1 MNSRRALLV
10 CALGAFAAC
19 GDPPAK
25 PPAPVVDAGAVA
37 VAPAKKSLGHLEA
50 PLGAVTLERDGKPR
64 PAAAQAL
71 FPGDIIET
79 GEDSSAQLRFSGDRV
94 VELGAEGRYELGLD
108 GSGVMLNVA
117 RGLVLT
123 RVKAAAGTQKPGAE
137 DEEVRLTISTPFG
150 LTRIGSAEVSMKVDD
165 SSADVEVKVGEIE
178 LVSKS
183 GEVTRVGAGKKGLL
197 GAARE
202 LPEIALTVIAS
213 TGKGE
218 FKAKDGKTFV
228 PLNAKKLPALKAGD
242 VVRVKEGR
250 ISLAPEGSQTR
261 FALLKGAEVGIVE
274 TRKGPGTEATSLDV
288 KKGELEVS
296 APRDQKTRVAV
307 AGGLTLV
314 SDLGGQYSLRR
325 TGSGFDVEALAGD
338 VSIEREGE
346 PAVVVP
352 GGQSAS
358 VPLKGAPA
366 VKAASREG
374 VVLPSRQGLRVF
386 HQNLK
391 QVSVT
396 WDDEGATDAS
406 WRVQL
411 SQDPAFTT
419 VVRDGLVHDNFFTM
433 PAPAKGAWYWRV
445 FKGDVEH
452 TRGSATFAAEP
463 RAVDLSRLKNVVPE
477 GAETI
482 TIFFQDRDKPPVVTF
497 TWGKAEVAAKYGV
510 KVYREGQLSSP
521 VAERTV
527 TETQVALTENTLL
540 EGKYLWSV
548 TPLDAKGAELKGGR
562 MNKLHMVFDNAVAA
576 LSIKTPRN
584 GDAGGRSVNAVGIAP
599 VGSKLFIN
607 GKSVTLDEQARFE
620 TSVSPAAGGRVV
632 FRLLHNGA
640 ESYTVRSVRAR

>member
-1 MNSRRALLV
+1 MNARRALLV

-19 GDPPAK
+19 GGDPPAK
-25 PPAPVVDAGAVA
+25 PAVVDSGPPA
-37 VAPAKKSLGHLEA
+37 APQKKSLGQLEA
-50 PLGAVTLERDGKPR
+50 PQGAVTLEREGKTR
-64 PAAAQAL
+64 PATAEAL
-71 FPGDIIET
+71 FPGDVLET

-123 RVKAAAGTQKPGAE
+123 RVKPTAGKAGTPGK
-137 DEEVRLTISTPFG
+137 DEGEVLLTISTPFG
-150 LTRIGSAEVSMKVDD
+150 LTRIGSAELSMKVDD
-165 SSADVEVKVGEIE
+165 TSADVDVKLGEIE
-178 LVSKS
+178 LVSRS
-183 GEVTRVGAGKKGLL
+183 GEVTKLGAGKKGLL

-202 LPEIALTVIAS
+202 LPEIALTVVAS

-218 FKAKDGKTFV
+218 FKAKDAKAFV
-228 PLNAKKLPALKAGD
+228 PINAKKLPALKAGD

-250 ISLAPEGSQTR
+250 ISLAPEGSDTR
-261 FALLKGAEVGIVE
+261 LALLKGAEVSIVE
-274 TRKGPGTEATSLDV
+274 TRKGPGKEVTSLDV
-288 KKGELEVS
+288 KKGELEVF
-296 APRDQKTRVAV
+296 APKGQSTRVSV
-307 AGGLTLV
+307 VGGLTLV

-325 TGSGFDVEALAGD
+325 TGTGFDVEALAGD

-346 PAVVVP
+346 PALVVP

-366 VKAASREG
+366 VRQASREG
-374 VVLPSRQGLRVF
+374 VVLPSRPGLRVF

-396 WDDEGATDAS
+396 WDDDGEAAAS
-406 WRVQL
+406 WRVEL
-411 SQDPAFTT
+411 SQDPAFTS
-419 VVRDGLVHDNFFTM
+419 VVRDGVVHHNFFTM

-445 FKGDVEH
+445 FKGELEH
-452 TRGSATFAAEP
+452 TRGSASFAAEP
-463 RAVDLSRLKNVVPE
+463 RSVDLSRLKNVVPE
-477 GAETI
+477 GAETT
-482 TIFFQDRDKPPVVTF
+482 TIFFQDKDKPPVVTF
-497 TWGKAEVAAKYGV
+497 TWARAESAAKYAV

-521 VAERTV
+521 VAERVV
-527 TETQVALTENTLL
+527 TETQVSLPENTLL

-548 TPLDAKGAELKGGR
+548 TPLDAKGAEQKGGR
-562 MNKLHMVFDNAVAA
+562 MNKLHMVFDNAVSA

-607 GKSVTLDEQARFE
+607 GKSVTLDAQARFD
-620 TSVSPAAGGRVV
+620 TSVTPVAGGRVV

-640 ESYTVRSVRAR
+640 ESYTVRTVRAR

>member
-1 MNSRRALLV
+1 MNARRALLV

-19 GDPPAK
+19 GGDPPVK
-25 PPAPVVDAGAVA
+25 PAAVDAGP
-37 VAPAKKSLGHLEA
+37 PAAAQKKSVGQLEG
-50 PLGAVTLERDGKPR
+50 PQGAVTLERDGKTR
-64 PAAAQAL
+64 PAAAEAL
-71 FPGDIIET
+71 FAGDIIET

-123 RVKAAAGTQKPGAE
+123 RVKAAEGKAKPGP
-137 DEEVRLTISTPFG
+137 EEGEVLLTISTPFG
-150 LTRIGSAEVSMKVDD
+150 LTRVGSAELSMRVDD
-165 SSADVEVKVGEIE
+165 SSADVEVKLGEIE
-178 LVSKS
+178 LVSRS
-183 GEVTRVGAGKKGLL
+183 GEITRLGAGKKGLL

-202 LPEIALTVIAS
+202 LPEIELTVVAT

-218 FKAKDGKTFV
+218 FKAKDAKAFV
-228 PLNAKKLPALKAGD
+228 PINPKKLPSLKAGD

-250 ISLAPEGSQTR
+250 LSLAPEGSLTR
-261 FALLKGAEVGIVE
+261 LALLKGAEVGIVE
-274 TRKGPGTEATSLDV
+274 TRRGPGKEATSLDV

-296 APRDQKTRVAV
+296 APKGQSTRVAV

-325 TGSGFDVEALAGD
+325 TGTGFDIEALAGD
-338 VSIEREGE
+338 LAIEREGE
-346 PAVVVP
+346 PALVVP

-366 VKAASREG
+366 VRAASREG
-374 VVLPSRQGLRVF
+374 VVLPSRTGLRVF

-396 WDDEGATDAS
+396 WDDDGAAETS
-406 WRVQL
+406 WRVEL
-411 SQDPAFTT
+411 SQDPSFTS
-419 VVRDGLVHDNFFTM
+419 VVRDGVVHDNFFTM

-445 FKGDVEH
+445 FKGELEH
-452 TRGSATFAAEP
+452 TRGSASFAAEP
-463 RAVDLSRLKNVVPE
+463 RSVDLSRLKNVVPE
-477 GAETI
+477 GAETT
-482 TIFFQDRDKPPVVTF
+482 TIFFQDKDKPPVVTF
-497 TWGKAEVAAKYGV
+497 TWSKAEAAAKYGV

-521 VAERTV
+521 VAERVV
-527 TETQVALTENTLL
+527 TDTQVALPENTLL

-584 GDAGGRSVNAVGIAP
+584 GDAGGKSVNAVGIAP

-607 GKSVTLDEQARFE
+607 GKSVTLDGQARFD

-640 ESYTVRSVRAR
+640 ESYTVRTVRAR